1 MNKTLQEQLVEKG
14 LVQSAQR
21 VKEKKG
27 AMTRVKRSERLSE
40 WELAELMGTNR
51 PTYGR
56 KKGGAY
62 RQR

>member
-1 MNKTLQEQLVEKG
+1 MRTLQEQLTEKG
-14 LVQSAQR
+14 LAQP
-21 VKEKKG
+21 VKREIEKKD
-27 AMTRVKRSERLSE
+27 TRTSKKRNERLSE